1 MHGVWRHLVCM
12 LLAELYHTWNQVPD
26 VPGLE
31 ATEIRKILI
40 FALWVAKVAE
50 GQLGD
55 PVGRWYAKLFILLQD
70 LVEQGFEPGFLHAS
84 PPRLDHPIE
93 EAVCNCMGGNGFLND
108 VQGVISKS
116 FPNNTR
122 NLGNHMA
129 CGALAFVLGDSLS
142 PGCAGP
148 EVIVRYV

>member
-1 MHGVWRHLVCM
+1 MSETAAKFWRQRSLCK
-12 LLAELYHTWNQVPD
+12 LYHTWNQVPD

-31 ATEIRKILI
+31 ATEIRKILV

-84 PPRLDHPIE
+84 PPRLDHQIE
-93 EAVCNCMGGNGFLND
+93 EAVCNAFLN
-108 VQGVISKS
+108 SMMCKES
-116 FPNNTR
+116 
-122 NLGNHMA
+122 
-129 CGALAFVLGDSLS
+129 
-142 PGCAGP
+142 
-148 EVIVRYV
+148 